1 MIIWIASYPKSGNT
15 WVRSLVSSIL
25 FSKDGKVNDFN
36 ILNNIDQYPTK
47 QYFKDLVTDYNDAL
61 QIQKN
66 WIPSQD
72 LINKDKK
79 IKFLKTHHIFC
90 KYGKN
95 SFTNNKNTL
104 GVIHIVRDPRNLITS
119 IKDHWS
125 LDNNLEAMK
134 KLFDIQNATGI
145 KVEKDKEYSFPV
157 MISSWNNHYNAWKRV
172 KKNYLLIKY
181 EDLIDNPDSQLMII
195 IEYLKKFLKFDINN
209 NKIEN
214 ILKTT
219 SFNNFKKLE
228 EKNLFK
234 ESNLERT
241 GEKKIF
247 FKEGQNRKWQYA
259 VENKISDK
267 IEEKFAVEMKE
278 LEYLK

>member
-47 QYFKDLVTDYNDAL
+47 QYFKDLVTDYNDGL

-79 IKFLKTHHIFC
+79 IKFLITHHIFC

-119 IKDHWS
+119 ITDHWS

-241 GEKKIF
+241 GGKKIF
-247 FKEGQNRKWQYA
+247 FKEGPNRKWQYA